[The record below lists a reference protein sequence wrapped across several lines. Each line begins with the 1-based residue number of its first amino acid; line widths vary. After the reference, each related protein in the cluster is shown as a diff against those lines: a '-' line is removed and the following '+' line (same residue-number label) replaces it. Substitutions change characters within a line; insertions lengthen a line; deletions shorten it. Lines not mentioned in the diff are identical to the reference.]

1 MFGMFN
7 RDNNYSN
14 GGYDNVNSNLQIQF
28 NNLKSQYDNAILN
41 QSYQEKEYKKLKSM
55 VENLCKSIL
64 SNEYNY
70 NQLGGNSIL
79 KGMDVYKL
87 IEFTTTD
94 HVKQKLEQKQ
104 IIDKLIQQTITQSEI
119 IKTLKEQLTQ
129 TMVFNNTDVS
139 KEDLETGSI
148 INNTSTPE
156 MNVFQNNNNFD
167 MGENDFI
174 SAKIQGKIEKT
185 GSKKQVNVDLFGN
198 VIDSKIETTN
208 TNEEYKNEVKVEV
221 PPTINRTN
229 KITEDPNSKIGSI
242 FGNVTTNNKNKVVE
256 EEKPNNTPIT
266 KPNNFNNS
274 NTNNFNNSNNITNKI
289 EPKETTNA
297 PKLTIENVDS
307 YIDAMTPIMWDVL
320 EVIGTYGY
328 STSNDILDEI
338 NKEYEKYK
346 KGLVL
351 NTIASLTKM
360 NILSSDQIST
370 GFKRFKILKISNKGQ
385 TMYKIKFN
393 KEPIESEIDK
403 IIRDHDNVVH
413 GYTIR
418 DAKDLMLTVFNCTDV
433 TMDRQKVSIKLP
445 NGKTY
450 IPDIVA
456 VNPKKY
462 KMYLEIE
469 LGNTPQN
476 DFNDKCSKM
485 VQVTKHL
492 YFIADV
498 EETKRKLENQVSLWV
513 LDLGGKEKVAGVT
526 IYITTMTQLSK
537 GEWSRVLKY

>member
-1 MFGMFN
+1 MFGIFGK
-7 RDNNYSN
+7 DNNYSN
-14 GGYDNVNSNLQIQF
+14 NIGYDSGNSNLQLQF

-41 QSYQEKEYKKLKSM
+41 TTYQEKEYKKLKSM

-79 KGMDVYKL
+79 KDMDVYKL
-87 IEFTTTD
+87 IEFTTGD
-94 HVKQKLEQKQ
+94 YMKQKLEQKQ
-104 IIDKLIQQTITQSEI
+104 IIDKLMQQTITQSEI

-129 TMVFNNTDVS
+129 TMIFNNTDLS
-139 KEDLETGSI
+139 KEDVEGGTI
-148 INNTSTPE
+148 INNTSSSE
-156 MNVFQNNNNFD
+156 MNVFENNDFSMQDN
-167 MGENDFI
+167 NDFI
-174 SAKIQGKIEKT
+174 ASKVQGKIEKT
-185 GSKKQVNVDLFGN
+185 GSKKQFNVDLFGN
-198 VIDSKIETTN
+198 IIDEHK
-208 TNEEYKNEVKVEV
+208 EVKKEEQKREEFRNVEKQTNSFNSN
-221 PPTINRTN
+221 PQKTNRMVD
-229 KITEDPNSKIGSI
+229 DPNSKIASI
-242 FGNVTTNNKNKVVE
+242 FGSTINNNNNKKE
-256 EEKPNNTPIT
+256 ENTSKPNTQ
-266 KPNNFNNS
+266 NNNRSNS
-274 NTNNFNNSNNITNKI
+274 QEQQPSNNI
-289 EPKETTNA
+289 

-307 YIDAMTPIMWDVL
+307 YMDAMTPIMWDVL
-320 EVIGTYGY
+320 EVMGVYGY

-338 NKEYEKYK
+338 NKDGEKYK

-360 NILSSDQIST
+360 NVISAEQIST
-370 GFKRFKILKISNKGQ
+370 GFKRFKILKMTNKGF
-385 TMYKIKFN
+385 TMFKAQFN

-418 DAKDLMLTVFNCTDV
+418 DAKDLMINVFNCTDV
-433 TMDRQKVSIKLP
+433 SMDRQKVSIKLP

-456 VNPKKY
+456 VNTVPKKY
-462 KMYLEIE
+462 KMYLEVE
-469 LGNTPQN
+469 LGNTPQS

-498 EETKRKLENQVSLWV
+498 EDTKRKLENQVSLWV

-537 GEWSRVLKY
+537 GDWSRVLKY